1 MKTFCIVVPV
11 YKNELNI
18 AHLMKELNTLCE
30 NLSKIK
36 LTVTFVIDGSPDK
49 SYEYLKNELSNAKFS
64 IKIVRLSRNFGAVI
78 AVKAGLTSS
87 QADYYAV
94 MAADSQEPIYLYQ
107 QFLKELESGS
117 DIVVGQRES
126 RIDSGSVKFFASIS
140 WWFYRK
146 FIFNEMPIGGVDVF
160 AITNHVRDK
169 LIELKEKNSSLVGGL
184 YWIGFKKKSVPYTRQ
199 ARLAGKSAWNFFK
212 SLRYFM
218 DSCFNFS
225 DVPIRALWMFGALGV
240 LISIALGGAII
251 WAKFL
256 GQNSSPGYSMTVVT
270 ILFFGSINLIG
281 IGIVGEYIVRAFENS
296 KGRPEF
302 IIQSEEAFEK
312 N

>member
-18 AHLMKELNTLCE
+18 PHLMNELNTLCD
-30 NLSKIK
+30 NLSKLK
-36 LTVTFVIDGSPDK
+36 LMVTFVIDGSPDK
-49 SYEYLKNELSNAKFS
+49 SYEYLKNELPNVKFS

-78 AVKAGLTSS
+78 AVKAGLASS

-94 MAADSQEPIYLYQ
+94 MAADSQEPIHLYQ
-107 QFLKELESGS
+107 KFLNELESGS

-184 YWIGFKKKSVPYTRQ
+184 YWVGFKKTSVPYTRQ

-225 DVPIRALWMFGALGV
+225 DIPIRALWMFGALGV
-240 LISIALGGAII
+240 LISVALGGAII

-281 IGIVGEYIVRAFENS
+281 IGIVGEYVVRAFENS

-312 N
+312 H